1 MTKNVTTEIDKMCG
15 YTFFTG
21 QEDQDGDGVG
31 DACDNCKENENPCQ
45 EDYDG
50 NGVGDACEKVR
61 HSAVQ
66 LFTSDNS
73 VNMYVNELYN

>member
-1 MTKNVTTEIDKMCG
+1 MLKLRFIKCG
-15 YTFFTG
+15 HAFFTG

-50 NGVGDACEKVR
+50 NGVGDACEKVKN
-61 HSAVQ
+61 SAIIR
-66 LFTSDNS
+66 SDRISS
-73 VNMYVNELYN
+73 VYIVSNVSHFFKS

>member
-1 MTKNVTTEIDKMCG
+1 MQRQLPSSCQCRSDFLILMAILHN
-15 YTFFTG
+15 YTITSYTVFTG

-61 HSAVQ
+61 
-66 LFTSDNS
+66 N
-73 VNMYVNELYN
+73 

>member
-1 MTKNVTTEIDKMCG
+1 M
-15 YTFFTG
+15 
-21 QEDQDGDGVG
+21 G

-61 HSAVQ
+61 NSAVIS
-66 LFTSDNS
+66 FNSDNS

>member
-1 MTKNVTTEIDKMCG
+1 MCSNA
-15 YTFFTG
+15 FFTG

-61 HSAVQ
+61 NSAIQ
-66 LFTSDNS
+66 LFNSDNS

>member
-1 MTKNVTTEIDKMCG
+1 MTMLKLRFIKCG
-15 YTFFTG
+15 YAFFTG

-50 NGVGDACEKVR
+50 NGIGDACEKV
-61 HSAVQ
+61 
-66 LFTSDNS
+66 N
-73 VNMYVNELYN
+73 N